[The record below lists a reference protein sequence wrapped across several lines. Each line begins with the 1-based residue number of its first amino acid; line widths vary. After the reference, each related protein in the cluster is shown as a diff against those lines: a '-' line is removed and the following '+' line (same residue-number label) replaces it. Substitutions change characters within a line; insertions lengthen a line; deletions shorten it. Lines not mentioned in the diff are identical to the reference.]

1 MLSISEV
8 TNKEAIMRLNKY
20 IAESGHCSRR
30 QADQLIADG
39 LVFVNK
45 HLALMGQ
52 QVEDSD
58 TIIVD
63 GINISRVTKK
73 IYIALN
79 KPVGIECTTNKSVK
93 CNVVDFVNHK
103 ERVYPVGRLDKNSEG
118 LLLLSNDG
126 ELSNQLLKAS
136 NYHEKEYIVEV
147 EKAISDDFINKMSS
161 GVHIL
166 DTCTRPCV
174 VEKLSKRRFKI
185 ILTQGLNRQIRR
197 MCDALGYHVIT
208 LKRVRIV
215 NLLLGDLKMG
225 KWRDLSFEEVEQLKN
240 RVYEDNL

>member
-1 MLSISEV
+1 
-8 TNKEAIMRLNKY
+8 MRLNKY

-30 QADQLIADG
+30 QADRLIADG
-39 LVFVNK
+39 LVLVNQ
-45 HLALMGQ
+45 HVALMGQ

-58 TIIVD
+58 QITVN
-63 GINISRVTKK
+63 GVNVSRVTKK
-73 IYIALN
+73 IYIALY
-79 KPVGIECTTNKSVK
+79 KPVGIECTTNKSVA

-126 ELSNQLLKAS
+126 ELSNRLMKAS

-147 EKAISDDFINKMSS
+147 EKPITDNFIKMMSS

-215 NLLLGDLKMG
+215 NILLDDLKMG
-225 KWRDLSFEEVEQLKN
+225 KWRDLSLDEIETLKN
-240 RVYEDNL
+240 MVNNDNE